1 MNTAS
6 NEKTRPPNLF
16 LVDGHQIWGYELI
29 KRRVSRANKYAGR
42 VSLPA
47 EWAGKAVKVVL
58 GGEVIDDWVR
68 AASNQG
74 RLNVHHSHV
83 GEMVSVIRV
92 EA

>member
-58 GGEVIDDWVR
+58 GGEVFDDYPR
-68 AASNQG
+68 AAGNQA

-83 GEMVSVIRV
+83 GEGAWVVRV
-92 EA
+92 EP